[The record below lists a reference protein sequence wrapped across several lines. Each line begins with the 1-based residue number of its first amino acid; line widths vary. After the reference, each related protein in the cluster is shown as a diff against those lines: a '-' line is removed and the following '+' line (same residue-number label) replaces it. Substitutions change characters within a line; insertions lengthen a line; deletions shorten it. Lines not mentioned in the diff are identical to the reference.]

1 MRVIDLSKLDLD
13 NLDLNKLEELKALE
27 GGNTNEIV

>member
-13 NLDLNKLEELKALE
+13 KLDLNKLEELKALE
-27 GGNTNEIV
+27 GGDINEIV